1 MFELVSVSVAS
12 LIFAALVFVG
22 FVAVRRMLL
31 VQEILHYKISK
42 TVPLVI
48 ILPPVLEKRSFK
60 GENKN
65 PKSP

>member
-48 ILPPVLEKRSFK
+48 ILPPVLEK
-60 GENKN
+60 
-65 PKSP
+65 